1 MLTHST
7 LSALSEYSTS
17 AVLSELDWNAGGSG
31 AGASLSPLF
40 QTNLPKNLSQTGD
53 TDSQPTTNW
62 RTIAKTAPKPKSLQ
76 PCLGG
81 GVEGG
86 GVGKTPID

>member
-1 MLTHST
+1 MCTSHLNAEEAHAFAQLWGNFTLRQHMLTHST

-17 AVLSELDWNAGGSG
+17 AVLSELAWNAGGSG

-53 TDSQPTTNW
+53 TDSQPTTN
-62 RTIAKTAPKPKSLQ
+62 
-76 PCLGG
+76 
-81 GVEGG
+81 
-86 GVGKTPID
+86 